1 MQFKFANGVR
11 VGQQNDLKWLPLLP
25 GCGTQHPH
33 RALGGTCVLL
43 AAAPTTPPC
52 FRRWRRSSSLLAM
65 FSGKIIFN
73 FAFAE
78 RSAAMKAPVGLLSG
92 RAVCVSRWRGFA
104 PTSSAERS
112 KRYFHG
118 RGRRGKRHLQRRF
131 LRKRSAAGGRSLPLG
146 GAVAQRLR
154 GYGWRSEKSV
164 KAIAPTGAALA
175 FLCFDFFFRI
185 VKGVQPLTTG
195 CGTQHPLRALSGTRV
210 LLAAAPTTAPCFRRW
225 RRSQLLHC
233 GVSGVQR

>member
-1 MQFKFANGVR
+1 MFMIARRQLPVKQKPQSFLHPRKIAENRRKTQKRCKFNL
-11 VGQQNDLKWLPLLP
+11 QI
-25 GCGTQHPH
+25 GCGLGSRTIWNGF
-33 RALGGTCVLL
+33 RFAL
-43 AAAPTTPPC
+43 AI
-52 FRRWRRSSSLLAM
+52 

-73 FAFAE
+73 FAFGATAFAE
-78 RSAAMKAPVGLLSG
+78 RSVAMKAPVGLLSG

-118 RGRRGKRHLQRRF
+118 RGRNGKRHLQRRF
-131 LRKRSAAGGRSLPLG
+131 LRKRSAAGGRLLPLG

-154 GYGWRSEKSV
+154 GYKWRSEKSV

-185 VKGVQPLTTG
+185 VKGEQPLA
-195 CGTQHPLRALSGTRV
+195 R
-210 LLAAAPTTAPCFRRW
+210 
-225 RRSQLLHC
+225 C
-233 GVSGVQR
+233 GVGGVQR